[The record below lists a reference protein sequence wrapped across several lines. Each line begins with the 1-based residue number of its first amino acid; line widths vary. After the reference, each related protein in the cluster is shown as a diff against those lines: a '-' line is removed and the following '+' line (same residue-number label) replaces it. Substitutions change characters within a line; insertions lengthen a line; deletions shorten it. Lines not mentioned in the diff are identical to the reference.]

1 MLILSPNIK
10 RAAPS
15 GGVSAHQELAYK
27 TVKINIFDRT
37 WSHQTKPPA
46 FVLDHPFGVPV
57 MRGDKALQYVA
68 CQGDP
73 FFTAIPLF
81 WFRVL

>member
-1 MLILSPNIK
+1 
-10 RAAPS
+10 
-15 GGVSAHQELAYK
+15 
-27 TVKINIFDRT
+27 
-37 WSHQTKPPA
+37 
-46 FVLDHPFGVPV
+46 LDHPFGVPV

-81 WFRVL
+81 WFRVLWDRYPKIDDIESHWANGILWFCLLCLVYDLTNPIALLYKSL